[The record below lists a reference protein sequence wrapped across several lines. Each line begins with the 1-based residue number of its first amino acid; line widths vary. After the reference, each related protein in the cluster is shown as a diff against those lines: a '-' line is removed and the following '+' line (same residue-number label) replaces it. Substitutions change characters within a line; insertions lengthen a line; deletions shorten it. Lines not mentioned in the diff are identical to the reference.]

1 MPKSGISLL
10 LLALAGILA
19 VPGEA
24 AKGCPDH
31 LREIKQLYAARDP
44 ALLAVNILEPGCTP
58 RELYQAAYYQG
69 FGFYFVKR
77 YKDALA
83 NFRLARSLTGP
94 WDEQILEYIFT
105 IQGRLGQ
112 NEAQSRTL
120 DEFREDFPKS
130 QKLVEME
137 TAERRAVKTSFDG
150 LATGGLAWLMG
161 DRFYQGAKGQG
172 LAGASFTQTRGSHS
186 VSEYANVSG
195 SSSLEGRSQYHYGVE
210 GGVLYRS
217 RALSAQA
224 EVGRLRSAY
233 PRAEADPAGTGASAD
248 PDTSIWEWVWTGSL
262 AHSFRR
268 PDGWTWNANLNHFR
282 LGNSFSSYGFT
293 WEMDRRVGF
302 KTLSMELTAELQD
315 FKLDSSCV
323 PIPQGTERG
332 CPSNSSRYATVETV
346 WEGGRTSGRHI
357 LGAEIQ
363 LRFEKDIRFDPWRS
377 LATGGLSYGFRL
389 SPGVKLSNDLDF
401 GGEWRKDG
409 SSDPLEL
416 LPVLAVRSSLAWF
429 F

>member
-1 MPKSGISLL
+1 MPKSGIPLL

-31 LREIKQLYAARDP
+31 LREIKQLYAARNPD
-44 ALLAVNILEPGCTP
+44 LLAVNILEPGCTP

-69 FGFYFVKR
+69 FGFYFVGR

-83 NFRLARSLTGP
+83 NFQLARSLTGP
-94 WDEQILEYIFT
+94 WDEQVLQYIFT

-112 NEAQSRTL
+112 DEAQSRTL

-130 QKLVEME
+130 RKLVEME
-137 TAERRAVKTSFDG
+137 TAERRTVKTSFDG
-150 LATGGLAWLMG
+150 LATGGLAWLAG
-161 DRFYQGAKGQG
+161 ERFYQGAKGQG
-172 LAGASFTQTRGSHS
+172 LVGASFTQTRGTHS

-195 SSSLEGRSQYHYGVE
+195 GSSLEGRSQYYYGLE
-210 GGVLYRS
+210 GGALYRS

-224 EVGRLRSAY
+224 ELGRLRSAY
-233 PRAEADPAGTGASAD
+233 PKADGDSASANPSVE
-248 PDTSIWEWVWTGSL
+248 PDTAIWEWVWTGSL

-268 PDGWTWNANLNHFR
+268 PGGWTWTANLNHFR
-282 LGNSFSSYGFT
+282 LGESFTSYGFT

-302 KTLSMELTAELQD
+302 KTSSMEATAELQD
-315 FKLDSSCV
+315 FKLEGGCV
-323 PIPQGTERG
+323 STGQGTDRCG
-332 CPSNSSRYATVETV
+332 SSSTRFAAAEVV
-346 WEGGRTSGRHI
+346 WEVGRTAGRHI
-357 LGAEIQ
+357 LGSEIQ
-363 LRFEKDIRFDPWRS
+363 LRFEEGIFSSLWRG
-377 LATGGLSYGFRL
+377 LATGGLSYGLRL
-389 SPGVKLSNDLDF
+389 SPGVKLSNVLDL

-409 SSDPLEL
+409 SGPVVD